1 MKRVYIEPL
10 WQQLRIDYHWLI
22 DDPPSGYQFFAR
34 QGMAIDASLARLAN
48 NISVVRAL
56 WFQLWKAGI
65 PVNLM
70 KSYLDRFRPPPAGTD
85 LTWATSRLV
94 FRREPWVLDMNTELP
109 AVLVGPEWHFQRY
122 KGIVR
127 RCLLSRYCRK
137 IVCGARVCKEA
148 LVKSLDIEAVA
159 QQIEVV
165 YLAVPRKEFTKS
177 YSDKNRCRL
186 LFVNS
191 ANLPGQFDLKG
202 GKEALE
208 AFVAL
213 RQRHPNIEMVVRS
226 EVPRNIERQYSG
238 VPGLKFIQET
248 LPWER
253 LGKEFQVADIFL
265 LPTHITPYAVFLDA
279 MSYEL
284 PVVTTD
290 VWGNRELVEDG
301 RTGFIVPKSSLAL
314 DFLPEAPWGRT
325 PDFTK
330 KVVRQVDPKMVEA
343 LAEKLS
349 FLIENPEIRR
359 QMGRA
364 GRREVEEGRFSIGRR
379 NEALKRVLDEAT
391 EE

>member
-1 MKRVYIEPL
+1 VKRVYIEPL
-10 WQQLRIDYHWLI
+10 WQLRIDYHWLI

-34 QGMAIDASLARLAN
+34 QGKDASVARLSN
-48 NISVVRAL
+48 KVGVIRTL
-56 WFQLWKAGI
+56 WFQLWKAGV

-70 KSYLDRFRPPPAGTD
+70 KAYLDRFRPPPVGAD
-85 LTWATSRLV
+85 LTWAASCLV
-94 FRREPWVLDMNTELP
+94 FRRESWVLDMITELP
-109 AVLVGPEWHFQRY
+109 AALVGPEWHFQRY

-137 IVCGARVCKEA
+137 IVCGARIGKEA
-148 LVKSLDIEAVA
+148 LVKSLDLEAVA
-159 QQIEVV
+159 HQIEVV
-165 YLAVPRKEFTKS
+165 YLAVPRKEFTKC
-177 YSDKNRCRL
+177 YSDKDGCRL

-191 ANLPGQFDLKG
+191 ANLPGQFDVKG

-208 AFVAL
+208 AYVAL

-226 EVPRNIERQYSG
+226 SVPRNIERRYSG
-238 VPGLKFIQET
+238 VPGLRFIQET

-253 LGKEFQVADIFL
+253 LEKEFQAGDIFL
-265 LPTHITPYAVFLDA
+265 LPTHITPYTVFLDA

-290 VWGNRELVEDG
+290 VWGNPELVEDG
-301 RTGFIVPKSSLAL
+301 RTGFLVPKSSLAP
-314 DFLPEAPWGRT
+314 DILPEAPWGRT
-325 PDFTK
+325 RDFDK

-343 LAEKLS
+343 LVKKLS

-364 GRREVEEGRFSIGRR
+364 GRREVEEGRFSIARR

-391 EE
+391 DRGSS